1 MMMLRLSTWLWLA
14 VVGAVGYG
22 MFQVKYEVMQVE
34 DELGRVNRAIDADR
48 DQLRVLNAEWS
59 FVNQP
64 ARLDQL
70 RQRFLANLRPI
81 TRLELGSLD
90 QVPFRAGEGPA
101 PGAPSAAAPQAP
113 ANAMQPNASAPRIPT
128 PTHGA
133 QLVSAKPG
141 VP

>member
-22 MFQVKYEVMQVE
+22 MFQMKYEVMQVE
-34 DELGRVNRAIDADR
+34 DQLGRVNRAIDADR

-59 FVNQP
+59 FLNQP

-70 RQRFLANLRPI
+70 RQRFLASLRPI

-101 PGAPSAAAPQAP
+101 QPGTPAPSAAQP
-113 ANAMQPNASAPRIPT
+113 AGAASAQPS
-128 PTHGA
+128 HEA
-133 QLVSAKPG
+133 QLASAKPG
-141 VP
+141 VR

>member
-34 DELGRVNRAIDADR
+34 DELGRVNRAIDTDR
-48 DQLRVLNAEWS
+48 DQLRVLNAEWA

-70 RQRFLANLRPI
+70 RQRFLTNLRPI

-90 QVPFRAGEGPA
+90 QVPFRPGEGQSPA
-101 PGAPSAAAPQAP
+101 PGAAPQPP
-113 ANAMQPNASAPRIPT
+113 ASAVLPNASERAAT

>member
-22 MFQVKYEVMQVE
+22 MFQVKYQVMQLE
-34 DELGRVNRAIDADR
+34 DELGRVNRGIDADR

-59 FVNQP
+59 YLNQP

-70 RQRFLANLRPI
+70 SQRFLKLRPI
-81 TRLELGSLD
+81 TRIELGSLD
-90 QVPFRAGEGPA
+90 QVPFRAGA
-101 PGAPSAAAPQAP
+101 PGAPQAP
-113 ANAMQPNASAPRIPT
+113 AGPVQPSASAPSPS
-128 PTHGA
+128 PPVHGT

>member
-22 MFQVKYEVMQVE
+22 MFQVKYEVMLLE
-34 DELGRVNRAIDADR
+34 DELGRVNRGIDADR

-59 FVNQP
+59 FLNQP

-70 RQRFLANLRPI
+70 RQRFLALKPI
-81 TRLELGSLD
+81 TRTELGSLD
-90 QVPFRAGEGPA
+90 QVPFRAAGDQGAPG
-101 PGAPSAAAPQAP
+101 PGAPTAPSGAA
-113 ANAMQPNASAPRIPT
+113 QPNALAPRPT
-128 PTHGA
+128 PPTHGA

-141 VP
+141 VN

>member
-22 MFQVKYEVMQVE
+22 MFQVKYEVMQLE
-34 DELGRVNRAIDADR
+34 DELGRVNRGIDADR

-59 FVNQP
+59 FLNQP

-70 RQRFLANLRPI
+70 RQRFLALKPI
-81 TRLELGSLD
+81 TRTELGSLD
-90 QVPFRAGEGPA
+90 QVPFRTVTDPNAPA
-101 PGAPSAAAPQAP
+101 PGTPGAGAA
-113 ANAMQPNASAPRIPT
+113 QPNALAPRPT
-128 PTHGA
+128 PPTHGA

-141 VP
+141 VN